1 MTRGWR
7 PGLLLSLLALAG
19 CSTTTHLFHR
29 TTEATSASTTTRT
42 GTRSQAPSPESIYL
56 AQLGAE
62 QARLAA
68 AESRIPT
75 SPRTAA
81 ALRRSIELLGAAVRG
96 LVDGLAGIHPP
107 AIVAAQ
113 HAHLIS
119 IMRAYAGT
127 LAQAARLSVAPGGEP
142 SAARLLLSAT
152 GTASQAFTAT
162 IDKIDSTLG
171 NSPG

>member
-1 MTRGWR
+1 MRRGSR
-7 PGLLLSLLALAG
+7 PALLLCLLALAG
-19 CSTTTHLFHR
+19 CSSTTRLFHPGGVA
-29 TTEATSASTTTRT
+29 TTATPAAHTETIPHQPSA
-42 GTRSQAPSPESIYL
+42 ESVYL
-56 AQLGAE
+56 AQLGGE

-75 SPRTAA
+75 SPRTPAQ
-81 ALRRSIELLGAAVRG
+81 LRRSIELLEAAVRG
-96 LVDGLAGIHPP
+96 LVNGLAGIHAP
-107 AIVAAQ
+107 AAVATQ

-127 LAQAARLSVAPGGEP
+127 LAQAARQAVAPGGEP
-142 SAARLLLSAT
+142 SAAELLLSAT

-162 IDKIDSTLG
+162 INQIDSIIG

>member
-1 MTRGWR
+1 MTRGSR
-7 PGLLLSLLALAG
+7 PVLLLSLLALAG
-19 CSTTTHLFHR
+19 CSSTTHLFR
-29 TTEATSASTTTRT
+29 PTTATPATTTTRT
-42 GTRSQAPSPESIYL
+42 GTASQAPSPESVYL

-75 SPRTAA
+75 SPRTPA
-81 ALRRSIELLGAAVRG
+81 ALRRSIDLLGAAVRG

-107 AIVAAQ
+107 ALVAAQ

-119 IMRAYAGT
+119 IRRAYAGT